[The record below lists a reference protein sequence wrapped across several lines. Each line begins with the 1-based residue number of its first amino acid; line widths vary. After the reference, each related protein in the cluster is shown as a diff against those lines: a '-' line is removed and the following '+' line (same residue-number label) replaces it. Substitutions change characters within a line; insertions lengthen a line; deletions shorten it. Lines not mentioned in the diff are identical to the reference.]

1 MSNKDTSF
9 SWLDLCYKTDPEL
22 KEPVPTYVFRD
33 GQRIFYAPHKNKKG
47 KK

>member
-1 MSNKDTSF
+1 MIKRESSQ

-22 KEPVPTYVFRD
+22 RAPVPTYVFRD
-33 GQRIFYAPHKNKKG
+33 GQRIFYAPQKRKKG